1 MMEVRSR
8 RTKRRPKAAT
18 WAFNTL
24 TLRDIVHFRAGSFA
38 DGDRINSLEA
48 LRAARQF
55 HGVGYLGR
63 LKIEDDSAFHDWL
76 ATLVK

>member
-1 MMEVRSR
+1 MPLKPR
-8 RTKRRPKAAT
+8 RQRRPKAET
-18 WAFNTL
+18 WEFDTMSL
-24 TLRDIVHFRAGSFA
+24 IDIVHFRAGSFA

-63 LKIEDDSAFHDWL
+63 LKIEDRERLWPARNWR
-76 ATLVK
+76 